1 MKVPTARYDTD
12 SRCVRP
18 PHDSRSGA
26 SFVDHVS
33 FVLMRARGVT
43 TAFAFDEDFARQ
55 GFNVTG

>member
-1 MKVPTARYDTD
+1 LHDAALSSYL
-12 SRCVRP
+12 
-18 PHDSRSGA
+18 DSRSGA